1 MMILTGVNAL
11 VPVPGPEIVAVQ
23 VESMLA
29 SVFGSNVDRSL

>member
-1 MMILTGVNAL
+1 MMILEDVNPL
-11 VPVPGPEIVAVQ
+11 VPVRGPEIVAVQ